1 MLSLQELRTRSLTS
15 EGDSPCPLP
24 KQKTMS
30 NAAWNGLPNGQQ
42 PFASHA
48 RMSLRKGLEKRRQYR
63 LASNVSFQQILR
75 RSEQRVAGFGNPKP
89 PSCSPAA
96 NPTSASGAEQTHHSI
111 SWSMLNAEPSLGR
124 PYGARELPS
133 AGKKPGH
140 QKMSHRMIQPFS
152 FPVFAPCRNARVATV
167 W

>member
-1 MLSLQELRTRSLTS
+1 VTLSSKS
-15 EGDSPCPLP
+15 
-24 KQKTMS
+24 
-30 NAAWNGLPNGQQ
+30 AARNGQQ

-96 NPTSASGAEQTHHSI
+96 NPTSASGAEQTHRSI
-111 SWSMLNAEPSLGR
+111 SWSMLNAEPSLVR

-140 QKMSHRMIQPFS
+140 QKLSHRMIQPFS
-152 FPVFAPCRNARVATV
+152 FSGICALPERACCDCLVTAAHCSGPCYRSHTRRLSGTTG
-167 W
+167 